1 MRLLNCY
8 TVTLLR
14 LRPAAY
20 QGLPNLVPNA
30 VAKEDYLKRG
40 TNGYCLEMASLWIC
54 YRIKKK
60 EKTGNGH
67 IRKKER
73 KMGGVGVGGHKVHVV
88 EFVT

>member
-1 MRLLNCY
+1 
-8 TVTLLR
+8 

-20 QGLPNLVPNA
+20 QGLPNPVPNA

-40 TNGYCLEMASLWIC
+40 TSGYCLEMASLWIC
-54 YRIKKK
+54 YRIKK
-60 EKTGNGH
+60 EKKLVMG
-67 IRKKER
+67 IQERKKKKTK